1 MLRKTFYLRHP
12 VILPKAEIALH
23 VLIKESIF
31 VFRWRVW
38 WGLGTTVDRG
48 PVRSFGGF
56 PSFRFKKRTAPLSV
70 AVPPD
75 GWLLIGSCIHMQTIC
90 TRTVTQKQYY
100 DDKQK
105 NHIRGPW
112 LP

>member
-1 MLRKTFYLRHP
+1 MCF
-12 VILPKAEIALH
+12 AGG
-23 VLIKESIF
+23 F
-31 VFRWRVW
+31 G
-38 WGLGTTVDRG
+38 GLGTTADRG
-48 PVRSFGGF
+48 PVRSFGDF
-56 PSFRFKKRTAPLSV
+56 PSFRFKKRTALFPLLSV

-90 TRTVTQKQYY
+90 TVTQKQYY

-105 NHIRGPW
+105 NYMYIRGPW